1 MTEETN
7 EKNKLRDMR
16 WKNAEGVPGS
26 TPFAKGVSFNPGGM
40 SAERT
45 SQLKEI
51 RSLAVQHAP
60 AMLEEL
66 LSIAYAWREDPK
78 QMAVSKSAIETVL
91 AYAIGK
97 PSATV
102 EVTDEGGNIFAR
114 FAAILVDTRDPAA
127 ILVDTRDPEG
137 T

>member
-1 MTEETN
+1 MTRPTKE
-7 EKNKLRDMR
+7 NKSIATR
-16 WKNAEGVPGS
+16 WKPAEAVPGS
-26 TPFAKGVSFNPGGM
+26 TPFVKGVSFNPGGL

-45 SQLKEI
+45 SQLREI

-66 LSIAYAWREDPK
+66 LAIAYAWREDPK
-78 QMAVSKSAIETVL
+78 QTSVSKGAAETVL

-97 PSATV
+97 PTATV

-114 FAAILVDTRDPAA
+114 FAAILVDTQ
-127 ILVDTRDPEG
+127 DPEG